1 MRVTATLLV
10 AFAAVAALALDPGEA
25 RAQSVVALSG
35 QVSSAEEGAMEG
47 VVVSAKRDDST
58 ITISVVT
65 DAQGRYAFPAA
76 RLEPGKYSLRLR
88 ATGYQLSGAP
98 TAQVAAGQEVK
109 SDLKLTKLRS
119 LSASLTNAEWLHSM
133 PGTDPQKKFLLNCI
147 GCHTLERIMKSSYDT
162 DGFMDVIARMSTY
175 YPGTTPLRPQRLAG
189 DFRRDRDRG
198 GNVKQ
203 VAEWL
208 STINL
213 SQQDTWQ
220 FPLKT
225 LPRPTGRSTQ
235 VVFTEYDL
243 PEPHIQPHD
252 VVMDSKGNVWYSDF
266 GQMFLGKMDPK
277 TGKVTQYPIP
287 VTKPGYPLGSLDLEI
302 DKDDN
307 VWLGMMYQAA
317 IVRFDQKTETFKA
330 WSIPKEWDSAGA
342 QFGHLAVN
350 GTHVDGKV
358 WVKNSDGTKIYRLD
372 LATDKWEDLGAPTD
386 PRTKRRIGTYGIHA
400 DTATNDAYLLD
411 FAAGNIVKIDAK
423 TKVTTV
429 YLTPSPNSTPRRGR
443 VDSEGR
449 VWFAEYRADRIGM
462 LDPKTA
468 QIVEWKVP
476 TEWSAPYD
484 AVFSKHGHAWTGS
497 MVTDRVARLDVETGQ
512 YTEYTLP
519 RPTNIRRVYV
529 DDRSNPG
536 HLWIGSNHGGSI
548 VKVEPLD

>member
-1 MRVTATLLV
+1 
-10 AFAAVAALALDPGEA
+10 
-25 RAQSVVALSG
+25 
-35 QVSSAEEGAMEG
+35 
-47 VVVSAKRDDST
+47 
-58 ITISVVT
+58 
-65 DAQGRYAFPAA
+65 
-76 RLEPGKYSLRLR
+76 
-88 ATGYQLSGAP
+88 
-98 TAQVAAGQEVK
+98 
-109 SDLKLTKLRS
+109 
-119 LSASLTNAEWLHSM
+119 
-133 PGTDPQKKFLLNCI
+133 
-147 GCHTLERIMKSSYDT
+147 
-162 DGFMDVIARMSTY
+162 
-175 YPGTTPLRPQRLAG
+175 
-189 DFRRDRDRG
+189 
-198 GNVKQ
+198 
-203 VAEWL
+203 
-208 STINL
+208 
-213 SQQDTWQ
+213 
-220 FPLKT
+220 
-225 LPRPTGRSTQ
+225 
-235 VVFTEYDL
+235 
-243 PEPHIQPHD
+243 
-252 VVMDSKGNVWYSDF
+252 
-266 GQMFLGKMDPK
+266 
-277 TGKVTQYPIP
+277 
-287 VTKPGYPLGSLDLEI
+287 
-302 DKDDN
+302 
-307 VWLGMMYQAA
+307 MMYQASIA
-317 IVRFDQKTETFKA
+317 RFDQKTETFKMY
-330 WSIPKEWDSAGA
+330 SIPKEWDSEGA

-372 LATDKWEDLGAPTD
+372 LATEKWEDLGAPSD

-484 AVFSKHGHAWTGS
+484 AVFSRHGHAWTGS

>member
-1 MRVTATLLV
+1 
-10 AFAAVAALALDPGEA
+10 
-25 RAQSVVALSG
+25 
-35 QVSSAEEGAMEG
+35 
-47 VVVSAKRDDST
+47 
-58 ITISVVT
+58 
-65 DAQGRYAFPAA
+65 
-76 RLEPGKYSLRLR
+76 
-88 ATGYQLSGAP
+88 
-98 TAQVAAGQEVK
+98 
-109 SDLKLTKLRS
+109 
-119 LSASLTNAEWLHSM
+119 
-133 PGTDPQKKFLLNCI
+133 
-147 GCHTLERIMKSSYDT
+147 
-162 DGFMDVIARMSTY
+162 VI
-175 YPGTTPLRPQRLAG
+175 
-189 DFRRDRDRG
+189 
-198 GNVKQ
+198 
-203 VAEWL
+203 
-208 STINL
+208 
-213 SQQDTWQ
+213 
-220 FPLKT
+220 
-225 LPRPTGRSTQ
+225 
-235 VVFTEYDL
+235 FTEYEL
-243 PEPHIQPHD
+243 PEARIQPHD
-252 VVMDSKGNVWYSDF
+252 VVMDSKGNLWYSDF
-266 GQMFLGKMDPK
+266 GQMFVGKMDPR

-287 VTKPGYPLGSLDLEI
+287 ITKAGFPLGSLDLEI
-302 DKDDN
+302 DRDDN

-317 IVRFDQKTETFKA
+317 IVRFDQKTETFKT
-330 WSIPKEWDSAGA
+330 WSIPKEWDSEGA

-372 LATDKWEDLGAPTD
+372 LATDQWEDLGAPLD

-411 FAAGNIVKIDAK
+411 FSAGNIVKIDAK

-443 VDSEGR
+443 VDAEGR

-468 QIVEWKVP
+468 QIVEWKIP
-476 TEWSAPYD
+476 TDWSAPYD

-529 DDRSNPG
+529 DDRTNPG

>member
-1 MRVTATLLV
+1 MRVAARLFG
-10 AFAAVAALALDPGEA
+10 AFTAVAVLAFNPGGA
-25 RAQSVVALSG
+25 RAQSAVALSG
-35 QVSSAEEGAMEG
+35 QITSAEEGAMEG
-47 VVVSAKRDDST
+47 VVVTAKRDGST

-76 RLEPGKYSLRLR
+76 RLEPGKYGLRLR
-88 ATGYQLSGAP
+88 ATGYQLSGSP
-98 TAQVAAGQEVK
+98 SVQVAAGQEAK

-119 LSASLTNAEWLHSM
+119 LSASLTNAEWLQSM

-147 GCHTLERIMKSSYDT
+147 GCHTLERIMKSSYDAE
-162 DGFMDVIARMSTY
+162 GFMDVIARMSTY
-175 YPGTTPLRPQRLAG
+175 YPGTTPQFPQRLAG

-198 GNVKQ
+198 GNVRQ

-208 STINL
+208 ASINL

-225 LPRPTGRSTQ
+225 LPRPTGKSTK
-235 VVFTEYDL
+235 VIFTEYDL
-243 PEPHIQPHD
+243 PEARIQPHD
-252 VVMDSKGNVWYSDF
+252 VVLDSKGNVWYSDF

-287 VTKPGYPLGSLDLEI
+287 ITKPGFPLGSLDLEI
-302 DKDDN
+302 DQNDN

-317 IVRFDQKTETFKA
+317 IVRFDQKTETFKS
-330 WSIPKEWDSAGA
+330 WSIPKEWDSEGA

-372 LATDKWEDLGAPTD
+372 LATERWEDLGAPLD

-411 FAAGNIVKIDAK
+411 FSAGNIVKIDAK
-423 TKVTTV
+423 TKQTTV

-443 VDSEGR
+443 VDAEGR

-476 TEWSAPYD
+476 TDWSAPYD

-529 DDRSNPG
+529 DDRSSPG
-536 HLWIGSNHGGSI
+536 HLWVGSNHGGSI